1 MSSLSA
7 WRCAKGNR
15 EDETRESPLQP
26 HAASYLSSRGVQGT
40 SLSALLEL
48 LPSSWSTGKT
58 EEWVS
63 FFLSSEMRFIHFPRY
78 LFRADFIW
86 SLSAK
91 IGFSFLWPLFT
102 FACNI
107 YSLILRILEFN
118 KILVPIINYTKH
130 GTSFFVKSSNFLMIA
145 YKYPKPL

>member
-1 MSSLSA
+1 MLLSLLPTYTLNWEVSVITVSLKMCQ
-7 WRCAKGNR
+7 RKSG
-15 EDETRESPLQP
+15 DETRESPLQP

-91 IGFSFLWPLFT
+91 IGFSFL
-102 FACNI
+102 
-107 YSLILRILEFN
+107 
-118 KILVPIINYTKH
+118 
-130 GTSFFVKSSNFLMIA
+130 
-145 YKYPKPL
+145 